1 MISPMFA
8 VHFCAA
14 ACIKVL
20 QIGWHQRTSV
30 QFTLFIKEGIIE
42 CVLLY
47 VFRVSHNLQTRQQFD
62 VARSPALVYHAY
74 TFFFIRRA
82 ILRPI
87 LGSQFLSLP
96 FVAQTCLFISA
107 CGDRATRCSF
117 AAWTN
122 IELRNVIRSGCA
134 YAASNQY
141 NQKYDADTHDFL
153 LPLPLFTSLSHP
165 AQPTCGPPFRSLF
178 RRLCTQSRRPR
189 GRRCVDRGKPA
200 LVQFSSELA
209 IDERSD

>member
-1 MISPMFA
+1 MISPMSA

-14 ACIKVL
+14 ACIKVPL
-20 QIGWHQRTSV
+20 VQIGWHQRTSV

-62 VARSPALVYHAY
+62 VARRPALVYHAD

-87 LGSQFLSLP
+87 LCSLFLSLP

-122 IELRNVIRSGCA
+122 IALRNVIRSGCA
-134 YAASNQY
+134 Y
-141 NQKYDADTHDFL
+141 
-153 LPLPLFTSLSHP
+153 
-165 AQPTCGPPFRSLF
+165 
-178 RRLCTQSRRPR
+178 
-189 GRRCVDRGKPA
+189 
-200 LVQFSSELA
+200 
-209 IDERSD
+209 